1 MIRKFKEWYSINITK
16 HTSWF
21 LFFGILLLNVVFI
34 VLAAMVLLHL
44 ATKAGV
50 VPKGGGF
57 FEGLYTTVTMILDA
71 GCIDNMVENPGQT
84 RGLAIAGIIVI
95 LIGTLT
101 FTGALI
107 GFITNL
113 ISGIIDNVDAGKRKM
128 NASGHT
134 VILNWNTRASEIIND
149 LLYKP
154 DKQKVIVLVENGK
167 DDILKEID
175 ERLTDTVR
183 RERREVHEKAK
194 EMGGLKGFVFEIT
207 HRFRNKVSVVVR
219 EGDVFSTK
227 QLEDISIK
235 RAKSVVILGNDVNNT
250 MCKFETRDRLESM
263 KKGNSLTVKT
273 LMQVADMTA
282 AEDSNDD
289 QAIVVEITD
298 NWTMDLVNRIIKA
311 KESHVDEKTGKKA
324 KNNIVPVDVN
334 KTLGEILSQF
344 SLMPE
349 LNGVYSELFSNKGAA
364 FYCAP
369 ATGEEEN
376 IEEYF
381 ETHYHAIPLTRMRV
395 KGELARY
402 FVAEEKRDGTYA
414 TRQKCEPI
422 TVDMNPNY
430 DNGTKNVIILGHNS
444 KMKEIMEGFES
455 FKREWSDKNNE
466 LKITVI
472 DDEASLEKMDHYR
485 EHAFVT
491 TYDADIYDKDRIS
504 NKIREIVDANTT
516 DTSVLILSDDSV
528 LKEDIDANALTNL
541 VYLQDIILEKIA
553 QGEKTGVPFDTE
565 SIDVIV
571 EIIDPKHHDVV
582 RSYSQNNVVIS
593 NRYIS
598 KMITQISDSFELYS
612 FYQDILSYD
621 DDQEDQSATEFESYE
636 VYLKEVD
643 RFFKTIPGK
652 CTAAQLI
659 RAVYKQSIDPAVFSN
674 QLNPTLV
681 LGYVRPH
688 VGMTLFT
695 GNQNDIELELTPKDK
710 LIVYSLH

>member
-16 HTSWF
+16 HTKWF
-21 LFFGILLLNVVFI
+21 LFFGILVLNILFI
-34 VLAAMVLLHL
+34 VVASMVLKQI
-44 ATKAGV
+44 TQVTQGKEI
-50 VPKGGGF
+50 GF
-57 FEGLYTTVTMILDA
+57 FEGIYNTITMILDA
-71 GCIDNMVENPGQT
+71 GCIENMVEDAAAT
-84 RGLAIAGIIVI
+84 RNLAIACIIVI
-95 LIGTLT
+95 LVGTLT

-113 ISGIIDNVDAGKRKM
+113 ISGIIDNVDAGRRRM
-128 NASGHT
+128 NASNHT

-154 DKQKVIVLVENGK
+154 DKQEVIVLVENGK
-167 DDILKEID
+167 ESIQKEID
-175 ERLTDTVR
+175 ERITGTIR
-183 RERREVHEKAK
+183 RERRKTHDDARK
-194 EMGGLKGFVFEIT
+194 MGGLKGLFYELT
-207 HRFRNKVSVVVR
+207 HRFRNTVTVIVR

-227 QLEDISIK
+227 QLEDISLK
-235 RAKSVVILGNDVNNT
+235 HAKSVVILGNDVNNT
-250 MCKFETRDRLESM
+250 VCKFETRDRLESL

-289 QAIVVEITD
+289 QTIVVEITD
-298 NWTMDLVNRIIKA
+298 GWTMDLVKRIIKA
-311 KESHVDEKTGKKA
+311 KESQASDGHRA
-324 KNNIVPVDVN
+324 KNNIVAVDVN
-334 KTLGEILSQF
+334 KTLGQILSQF

-349 LNGVYSELFSNKGAA
+349 LNSVYSELFSNKGAA
-364 FYCAP
+364 FYCTP
-369 ATGEEEN
+369 ATGEEEK
-376 IEEYF
+376 IEDYF
-381 ETHYHAIPLTRMRV
+381 EDHFHAIPLTRMRV
-395 KGELARY
+395 KGDLSRY
-402 FVAEEKRDGTYA
+402 FVAEEQRDGSYTS
-414 TRQKCEPI
+414 RQKCDPI
-422 TVDMNPNY
+422 TVDMNPDY

-455 FKREWSDKNNE
+455 FKREWSDSTNE

-472 DDEASLEKMDHYR
+472 DDEASLDKMDHYR
-485 EHAFVT
+485 DHAFVT

-504 NKIREIVDANTT
+504 NKIREIVDANTS

-541 VYLQDIILEKIA
+541 VYLQDIILEKIEN
-553 QGEKTGVPFDTE
+553 GKKTGVPFDTE

-571 EIIDPKHHDVV
+571 EIIYPKHEDVV
-582 RSYSQNNVVIS
+582 RSYSTNNVVIS

-621 DDQEDQSATEFESYE
+621 DDQEDQDATAFESYE
-636 VYLKEVD
+636 VYLKEAS
-643 RFFKTIPGK
+643 RFFNTIPGK

-659 RAVYKQSIDPAVFSN
+659 RAVYKQSIDPAVFTN
-674 QLNPTLV
+674 QINPTLL

-688 VGMTLFT
+688 DTQPMHLFT
-695 GNQNDIELELTPKDK
+695 GNQNDIELELTPRDK